1 MMSTPPSFPLEAIP
15 EIEAAPED
23 YRLIQRIPITRS
35 NTTFP
40 IELNPPAGDER
51 RFVVVDIETTG
62 LDPSTDKIIELGLV
76 CGTFSPSSE
85 RITSILEAHSQF
97 EDPGIP
103 IPELITDITGIT
115 DQDVV
120 GKHIDDAWLAMMIQ
134 GDPLLI
140 AHNAEFDRQFM
151 DARFPACDKQI
162 WACSLTEVNWKKLG
176 YEGRKLE
183 YLLQKHGYFYQGH
196 RAAIDCLATAWL
208 MHCQPEAFPLLLA
221 SARQKT
227 FVVRAFGAPFDVK
240 DTLKARGYRWH
251 GGDKDNNKCWWTVV
265 AETNLQAEQ
274 EFLNKAY
281 QNGAQLAQYQ
291 PQTARNRFKGG
302 VS

>member
-1 MMSTPPSFPLEAIP
+1 MMSTPSSFPLEAIP
-15 EIEAAPED
+15 DIEAAPED
-23 YRLIQRIPITRS
+23 YRLLQRIPITRS
-35 NTTFP
+35 GTSFP
-40 IELNPPAGDER
+40 IELNPPVGDER
-51 RFVVVDIETTG
+51 LFVVVDVETTG
-62 LDPSTDKIIELGLV
+62 LNPSADKIIELGLV
-76 CGTFSPSSE
+76 RGTFSPSEE
-85 RITSILEAHSQF
+85 RITSILEAHSRF

-103 IPELITDITGIT
+103 IPKLITDITGIT
-115 DQDVV
+115 DQDVA

-151 DARFPACDKQI
+151 DSRFPACEKQI
-162 WACSLTEVNWKKLG
+162 WACTLTEVDWKKLG

-183 YLLQKHGYFYQGH
+183 YLLSKHGYFYQGH
-196 RAAIDCLATAWL
+196 RAAVDCLATAWL

-240 DTLKARGYRWH
+240 DTLKSRGYRWH
-251 GGDKDNNKCWWTVV
+251 GGDQANNKCWWTVV
-265 AETNLQAEQ
+265 TETNLQAEQ

-281 QNGAQLAQYQ
+281 PNGAQLAQYQ
-291 PQTARNRFKGG
+291 PQTARTRFKGENM
-302 VS
+302 